1 MIKSAIILK
10 LGNFLKHYMYD
21 IHSNYS
27 MCLKTRVSNEI
38 KVPESNLSRENI
50 EKTENLDPLL
60 YFYGMIDL
68 LKYIM
73 DSLSLSK

>member
-1 MIKSAIILK
+1 
-10 LGNFLKHYMYD
+10 MYD
-21 IHSNYS
+21 IYSNYS
-27 MCLKTRVSNEI
+27 MCLKTRVSNKI

-50 EKTENLDPLL
+50 EKTVNLDPLL
-60 YFYGMIDL
+60 YVYGMLDL